1 MSVHF
6 VDPDVLAPAMAELVC
21 SRLGPRCWPDLC
33 GTGRQPT
40 RAIAAAARFLEQ
52 PRGHCTTALH
62 IDALTQSSPPW
73 TAAAGTG
80 RWQQW
85 LAMSVA
91 AAALCVGGCYCATR
105 VRALPE
111 P

>member
-1 MSVHF
+1 MSDGVQ
-6 VDPDVLAPAMAELVC
+6 PC
-21 SRLGPRCWPDLC
+21 
-33 GTGRQPT
+33 TGRRP
-40 RAIAAAARFLEQ
+40 
-52 PRGHCTTALH
+52 HM
-62 IDALTQSSPPW
+62 QSSPPW

-85 LAMSVA
+85 LAISVA